1 MSLFNLVRVYFVFV
15 LNVFRFCL
23 FIFLFKPGHIAYS
36 FTDPAFQKI
45 KTKPIINILIA
56 IKFQS
61 LILIHCILF
70 RGRYWPWVSEMI
82 KPFCVV
88 IKSPPLHEYRLVVV
102 VVFVNTLSIC

>member
-1 MSLFNLVRVYFVFV
+1 MSLFNLVRVYFVFD

-23 FIFLFKPGHIAYS
+23 FVFLFKPGHIAYS

-88 IKSPPLHEYRLVVV
+88 IKSLSPLHEYRLVV